1 MFSVFADS
9 VLIGI
14 GINMLLALGLYFT
27 LATGQFSVGH
37 GGFMAI
43 GAYAASILTVN
54 FGWPL
59 VPAVLCAGVAA
70 FAIGVL
76 IGLPVLRFSH
86 LYLAMATFGFGEI
99 VRAAFSVVDYVGGV
113 GGMRGMMGTTAPIV
127 LGLVL
132 AAVAFSWLHSRSRW
146 GLACDAIRQDEDAGA
161 AMGIDVRLNKVLAF
175 GVGAAITGV
184 GGGVYAHHFYF
195 IEPTT
200 FGLHMSVAI
209 ILFVIFGG
217 IETFW
222 GAMLGAAVL
231 SLLPDLFRFLKDWYL
246 FMYGLLFVLLMIFRP
261 QGMLD
266 RAALRALRK
275 KLWRWSFGSGGL
287 PSSSA
292 ASPRAEP
299 SKSSLSCTAWDRGS
313 WATATARTPRIT

>member
-1 MFSVFADS
+1 MLSVFADS

-14 GINMLLALGLYFT
+14 GINILLALGLYFT

-43 GAYAASILTVN
+43 GAYTASILTVN
-54 FGWPL
+54 FGWGL
-59 VPAVLCAGVAA
+59 VSAVLCGAVAA
-70 FAIGVL
+70 FVIGVL

-99 VRAAFSVVDYVGGV
+99 VRAGFSVSDYVGGV
-113 GGMRGMMGTTAPIV
+113 GGMRGMQGTTAP
-127 LGLVL
+127 LVL
-132 AAVAFSWLHSRSRW
+132 AFVALAIAFSWLQARSRW
-146 GLACDAIRQDEDAGA
+146 GLACDAIRQDEDAAA

-175 GVGAAITGV
+175 GVGAAITGI
-184 GGGVYAHHFYF
+184 GGGLYAHHFFF
-195 IEPTT
+195 IDPPT
-200 FGLHMSVAI
+200 FGLQMSVAI

-222 GAMLGAAVL
+222 GAVLGAIVL

-261 QGMLD
+261 QGVID
-266 RAALRALRK
+266 RRLLAAL
-275 KLWRWSFGSGGL
+275 GGRF
-287 PSSSA
+287 S
-292 ASPRAEP
+292 R
-299 SKSSLSCTAWDRGS
+299 
-313 WATATARTPRIT
+313 

>member
-54 FGWPL
+54 FAWPL
-59 VPAVLCAGVAA
+59 VPAVLCGGVAA

-76 IGLPVLRFSH
+76 IGLPGLRFSH
-86 LYLAMATFGFGEI
+86 LYLVMATFRFGQI
-99 VRAAFSVVDYVGGV
+99 CH
-113 GGMRGMMGTTAPIV
+113 P
-127 LGLVL
+127 LV
-132 AAVAFSWLHSRSRW
+132 
-146 GLACDAIRQDEDAGA
+146 
-161 AMGIDVRLNKVLAF
+161 
-175 GVGAAITGV
+175 
-184 GGGVYAHHFYF
+184 
-195 IEPTT
+195 
-200 FGLHMSVAI
+200 
-209 ILFVIFGG
+209 
-217 IETFW
+217 W
-222 GAMLGAAVL
+222 GAMLAAAVL

-275 KLWRWSFGSGGL
+275 KLWR
-287 PSSSA
+287 
-292 ASPRAEP
+292 
-299 SKSSLSCTAWDRGS
+299 
-313 WATATARTPRIT
+313 

>member
-1 MFSVFADS
+1 MFGVFVDS
-9 VLIGI
+9 VVIGV
-14 GINMLLALGLYFT
+14 GINVLLALGLYFT

-54 FGWPL
+54 FGWAL
-59 VPAVLCAGVAA
+59 IPAVLAGGAAA
-70 FAIGVL
+70 FVVGVL

-99 VRAAFSVVDYVGGV
+99 VRATFSVIDYVGGV
-113 GGMRGMMGTTAPIV
+113 GGMRGMMGTSVHVV
-127 LGLVL
+127 LGFVAL
-132 AAVAFSWLHSRSRW
+132 AILFSWLHSRSRW
-146 GLACDAIRQDEDAGA
+146 GLACDAIRQDEDAAA

-175 GVGAAITGV
+175 GLGAAITGI
-184 GGGVYAHHFYF
+184 GGGLYAHHFFF

-200 FGLHMSVAI
+200 FGLHQSVAI

-222 GAMLGAAVL
+222 GAILGAAVL

-246 FMYGLLFVLLMIFRP
+246 FLYGLLFVLLMIFRP
-261 QGMLD
+261 QGVID
-266 RAALRALRK
+266 RALLRRFF
-275 KLWRWSFGSGGL
+275 R
-287 PSSSA
+287 
-292 ASPRAEP
+292 
-299 SKSSLSCTAWDRGS
+299 
-313 WATATARTPRIT
+313 

>member
-1 MFSVFADS
+1 MFSVYADS
-9 VLIGI
+9 VIIGA
-14 GINMLLALGLYFT
+14 GINVLLALGLYFT

-59 VPAVLCAGVAA
+59 VAAVLAGAAAA
-70 FAIGVL
+70 FVIGVL

-99 VRAAFSVVDYVGGV
+99 VRAGFSVSDYVGSV
-113 GGMRGMMGTTAPIV
+113 GGMRGMTGTTAPM
-127 LGLVL
+127 VL
-132 AAVAFSWLHSRSRW
+132 AFVALAIAFSWLHARSRW
-146 GLACDAIRQDEDAGA
+146 GLACDAIRQDEDAAA

-175 GVGAAITGV
+175 GVGAAITGI
-184 GGGVYAHHFYF
+184 GGGLYAHHFFF
-195 IEPTT
+195 IDPPT
-200 FGLHMSVAI
+200 FGLQMSVAI

-222 GAMLGAAVL
+222 GAVLGAIVL

-246 FMYGLLFVLLMIFRP
+246 FFYGLLFVVLMIFRP
-261 QGMLD
+261 QGIID
-266 RAALRALRK
+266 RRMLRALAGKR
-275 KLWRWSFGSGGL
+275 R
-287 PSSSA
+287 
-292 ASPRAEP
+292 
-299 SKSSLSCTAWDRGS
+299 
-313 WATATARTPRIT
+313 

>member
-9 VLIGI
+9 VIIGA
-14 GINMLLALGLYFT
+14 GINILLALGLYFT

-43 GAYAASILTVN
+43 GAYTASVLTVN
-54 FGWPL
+54 FGWAL
-59 VPAVLCAGVAA
+59 VPAVLCGAGAA

-99 VRAAFSVVDYVGGV
+99 VRAVFSITDYVGGV
-113 GGMRGMMGTTAPIV
+113 GGMRGMMGTTAPMV
-127 LGLVL
+127 LVFV
-132 AAVAFSWLHSRSRW
+132 AFAIAFSWLHARSRW
-146 GLACDAIRQDEDAGA
+146 GLACDAIRQDENAAA

-175 GVGAAITGV
+175 GVGAALTGM
-184 GGGVYAHHFYF
+184 GGGLYAHHFFF
-195 IEPTT
+195 IDPPT
-200 FGLHMSVAI
+200 FGLQMSVAI

-222 GAMLGAAVL
+222 GAVLGAIVL

-246 FMYGLLFVLLMIFRP
+246 FVYGLLFIVLMIFRP
-261 QGMLD
+261 QGVID
-266 RAALRALRK
+266 RRLLRALGRK
-275 KLWRWSFGSGGL
+275 
-287 PSSSA
+287 
-292 ASPRAEP
+292 
-299 SKSSLSCTAWDRGS
+299 
-313 WATATARTPRIT
+313 

>member
-9 VLIGI
+9 VLIGV

-43 GAYAASILTVN
+43 GAYSASILTVN

-59 VPAVLCAGVAA
+59 VPAVLCGGVAA

-113 GGMRGMMGTTAPIV
+113 GGMRGMMGTTAPVV
-127 LGLVL
+127 LALVV

-146 GLACDAIRQDEDAGA
+146 GLACDAIRQDEDAAA

-175 GVGAAITGV
+175 GVGAALTGI
-184 GGGVYAHHFYF
+184 GGGLYAHHFYF

-222 GAMLGAAVL
+222 GAILGAAVL

-261 QGMLD
+261 QGVLD
-266 RAALRALRK
+266 RAALRGLRK
-275 KLWRWSFGSGGL
+275 KLWR
-287 PSSSA
+287 
-292 ASPRAEP
+292 
-299 SKSSLSCTAWDRGS
+299 
-313 WATATARTPRIT
+313 